1 MEERARRRGKELEA
15 KGEAVD
21 YKLLQADIAA
31 RDKQDMERDVSPL
44 KQADDAVYLDTS
56 DLSIDEVTG
65 TILRLAG
72 ERRPQ
77 A

>member
-1 MEERARRRGKELEA
+1 
-15 KGEAVD
+15 
-21 YKLLQADIAA
+21 
-31 RDKQDMERDVSPL
+31 MERDVSPL